1 MCDLFVKFIS
11 DDSGA
16 TAVEYGLFAALITLV
31 IVTLL
36 QSLGTSLVAS
46 FQRVVDALS

>member
-1 MCDLFVKFIS
+1 MRDLFVKFIN

-16 TAVEYGLFAALITLV
+16 TAVEYGLFAALITLA
-31 IVTLL
+31 ILTIL

-46 FQRVVDALS
+46 LQRLVVALN